1 MAMSSDSHLLSLK
14 VVRLSQPG
22 DALHNSLY
30 KDLDPSIP
38 AGKAMDSL
46 AVEGMTSS
54 IASESDISIAGL
66 GSFQTLSQPF
76 GNIYLGETFSSCL
89 CVTNESS
96 IQVLNLSFKAELQ
109 TSTQRLTLADTL
121 ASSSSLSSTA
131 SSERVGAG
139 GMLGSYTSLQGSSA
153 AGTQGGRK
161 SLANSLLPSQ
171 SVEFIINHDIKELGI
186 HILVCSVHY
195 TPAPAVGSVPTGH
208 DRERKFFRKFYKFQV
223 LNPLSVKTKVNTLAD
238 GRIFLEAQVQN
249 VSSTSMYLERMNFE
263 PNEPFLLVNLNQFP
277 CAADAKG
284 VDLNEDKEPH
294 ANAVDSQDLMST
306 AIPPIV

>member
-1 MAMSSDSHLLSLK
+1 MAMSSDSHLLS
-14 VVRLSQPG
+14 
-22 DALHNSLY
+22 
-30 KDLDPSIP
+30 
-38 AGKAMDSL
+38 
-46 AVEGMTSS
+46 
-54 IASESDISIAGL
+54 
-66 GSFQTLSQPF
+66 
-76 GNIYLGETFSSCL
+76 
-89 CVTNESS
+89 
-96 IQVLNLSFKAELQ
+96 
-109 TSTQRLTLADTL
+109 
-121 ASSSSLSSTA
+121 
-131 SSERVGAG
+131 
-139 GMLGSYTSLQGSSA
+139 QGSSA

-294 ANAVDSQDLMST
+294 ANAVDSQDLMLQTSQLSRKT
-306 AIPPIV
+306 PLVDPFEVSVISQPDVIKAEQPFKIKIRITNHMPGDRLKLSIHGFKSKMTTVLLRGPNDIELEG